1 MLFFVYAK
9 YTLTYRIYK
18 LQNKPKV
25 RESSRVLL
33 GKLGSFLQTGK
44 KSNKFD

>member
-18 LQNKPKV
+18 LQYKPKV
-25 RESSRVLL
+25 RESLRILL
-33 GKLGSFLQTGK
+33 GKLGSFSQTGK